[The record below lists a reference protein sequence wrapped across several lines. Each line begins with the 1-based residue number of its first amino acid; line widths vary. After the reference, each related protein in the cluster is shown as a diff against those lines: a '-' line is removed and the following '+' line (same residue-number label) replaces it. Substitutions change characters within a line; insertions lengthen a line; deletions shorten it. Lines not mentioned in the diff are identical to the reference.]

1 MAVEPARFARARA
14 LQALRSRDFRLLWSG
29 QTVSLIGDGA
39 FIIALGWRTTQLT
52 GRSGAFALVL
62 MLHGLALLTTLLIGG
77 ALADRHSR
85 RLMMIGSDLVRCAV
99 IGALAVTDATGHLSL
114 PLLLGFAVAFGLGD
128 GFFYP
133 AFGGIVPLVVDRH
146 ELASAN
152 TLIAASRQGAF
163 FVGPSLAGSIYGL
176 AGPSAVFGF
185 DAGTFVVSA
194 LLLALA
200 RPRPFEPEEHA
211 GTFESIRDGVRYV
224 AGVPWLWI
232 GIGVSAFVLMVAMA
246 PFNALLPRFVQQEY
260 HRGVGSYGLF
270 FSLLSAGMLLG
281 TLVFGQV
288 SPGRRRLAQF
298 FGSLALNDLLMVA
311 ATLTHSYGAA
321 LGLMVARGLLIG
333 YGIACW
339 STLVMEQVPESKLS
353 RVTSLDFF
361 GSTGLVPLGY
371 ALTALIAPLAK
382 PSTILLVGFSL
393 AFVLWGSPLLV
404 RRVRE
409 AA

>member
-1 MAVEPARFARARA
+1 VAGQPARFARARA

-29 QTVSLIGDGA
+29 QTVSLVGDGA
-39 FIIALGWRTTQLT
+39 FVIALGWRTTQLT

-85 RLMMIGSDLVRCAV
+85 RLMMIGSDLIRCGV
-99 IGALAVTDATGHLSL
+99 IGALAVTDATGHLSF

-133 AFGGIVPLVVDRH
+133 AFGGIVPLVVESH
-146 ELASAN
+146 QLASAN

-163 FVGPSLAGSIYGL
+163 FVGPGLAGSVYGL
-176 AGPSAVFGF
+176 AGSSAVFGF
-185 DAGTFVVSA
+185 DAATFVVSA
-194 LLLALA
+194 LLLVLA
-200 RPRPFEPEEHA
+200 RPRAFEPEEHA
-211 GTFESIRDGVRYV
+211 GTFRSIADGVRYV
-224 AGVPWLWI
+224 AEVPWLWI
-232 GIGVSAFVLMVAMA
+232 GIAVSAFVLMVAMA

-260 HRGVGSYGLF
+260 HRGVGAYGLVF
-270 FSLLSAGMLLG
+270 ALLSAGMVVG
-281 TLVFGQV
+281 TLIFGQV
-288 SPGRRRLAQF
+288 NPRTHRLAQF
-298 FGSLALNDLLMVA
+298 FGFLSLNDVLMVA
-311 ATLTHSYGAA
+311 ATQTHSFGAA
-321 LGLMVARGLLIG
+321 LALMVGRGMLIG

-339 STLVMEQVPESKLS
+339 TTLLMEQVPTSKLA

-371 ALTALIAPLAK
+371 GLTALIAPLAR
-382 PSTILLVGFSL
+382 PATILLVGFSL
-393 AFVLWGSPLLV
+393 AMAIWASPLAL

>member
-1 MAVEPARFARARA
+1 MEATPAPFARARA

-29 QTVSLIGDGA
+29 QTVSLVGDGA

-62 MLHGLALLTTLLIGG
+62 MLHGLALLTTLLVGG

-133 AFGGIVPLVVDRH
+133 AFGGIVPLVVARH

-163 FVGPSLAGSIYGL
+163 FVGPSLAGSIYGF
-176 AGPSAVFGF
+176 AGPAAVFGL

-200 RPRPFEPEEHA
+200 RPRAFEPEEHA
-211 GTFESIRDGVRYV
+211 GTLESIRDGVRYV
-224 AGVPWLWI
+224 VRVPWLWI
-232 GIGVSAFVLMVAMA
+232 GIGVNAFVLMVAMA

-260 HRGVGSYGLF
+260 HRGV
-270 FSLLSAGMLLG
+270 
-281 TLVFGQV
+281 
-288 SPGRRRLAQF
+288 
-298 FGSLALNDLLMVA
+298 
-311 ATLTHSYGAA
+311 
-321 LGLMVARGLLIG
+321 
-333 YGIACW
+333 
-339 STLVMEQVPESKLS
+339 
-353 RVTSLDFF
+353 
-361 GSTGLVPLGY
+361 
-371 ALTALIAPLAK
+371 
-382 PSTILLVGFSL
+382 
-393 AFVLWGSPLLV
+393 
-404 RRVRE
+404 
-409 AA
+409 